1 MVPAYAHGP
10 VCGGPRC
17 EVSGEWGTME
27 GMALPE
33 VLVHDLQSA
42 GYYPQLTQGILAD
55 SLFDE
60 PVLAHFVHIDT
71 HVDIESIHRHVTA
84 FVLTETRLLLVH
96 VDDDP
101 NTEPG
106 AKPRAVTSSED
117 IELDRLGTVMV
128 GRTFADPASYRP
140 GDKPVEVS
148 LTLSW
153 GASNRIEAFPE
164 TCGDP
169 NCMGDHGYGG
179 SIFAEDVMLRV
190 SAEAEGQAA
199 VDRIADFA
207 GKLRAAV
214 FHARLRS
221 RQ

>member
-1 MVPAYAHGP
+1 MQGAKW
-10 VCGGPRC
+10 
-17 EVSGEWGTME
+17 EESGEYGTM
-27 GMALPE
+27 GLMALPE

-84 FVLTETRLLLVH
+84 FVLTETRLLLAH

-101 NTEPG
+101 NVAPG
-106 AKPRAVTSSED
+106 SKPRAVTSSED

-128 GRTFADPASYRP
+128 GRTFADPAAFIP

-153 GASNRIEAFPE
+153 GASRRIEAFPE

-169 NCMGDHGYGG
+169 DCVADHGYGG
-179 SIFAEDVMLRV
+179 SVFSEDVMLRV
-190 SAEAEGQAA
+190 SAEAEGQSA
-199 VDRIADFA
+199 VDRIAEFA

-214 FHARLRS
+214 FQARLRS
-221 RQ
+221 RR

>member
-1 MVPAYAHGP
+1 
-10 VCGGPRC
+10 
-17 EVSGEWGTME
+17 ME

-84 FVLTETRLLLVH
+84 FVLTETRLLLAH

-101 NTEPG
+101 NAEPG
-106 AKPRAVTSSED
+106 SKPRAVTSSED

-128 GRTFADPASYRP
+128 GRTFADPAAFKP

-148 LTLSW
+148 LTMSW
-153 GASNRIEAFPE
+153 GASKRIEAFPE

-199 VDRIADFA
+199 VDRMADFA

-221 RQ
+221 RR

>member
-1 MVPAYAHGP
+1 MGV
-10 VCGGPRC
+10 
-17 EVSGEWGTME
+17 
-27 GMALPE
+27 MALPE

-84 FVLTETRLLLVH
+84 FVLTETRLLLAH

-101 NTEPG
+101 NVLPG
-106 AKPRAVTSSED
+106 SKPRAVTSSED
-117 IELDRLGTVMV
+117 IELERLGTVMV
-128 GRTFADPASYRP
+128 GRTFADPAAFQP

-153 GASNRIEAFPE
+153 GASRRIEAFPE
-164 TCGDP
+164 SCGDP
-169 NCMGDHGYGG
+169 DCTADHGYGG
-179 SIFAEDVMLRV
+179 SMFSEDVMLRV
-190 SAEAEGQAA
+190 SAEAEGQPA
-199 VDRIADFA
+199 VDRMAEFA
-207 GKLRAAV
+207 GRLRAAV
-214 FHARLRS
+214 FQARLRS
-221 RQ
+221 RR

>member
-71 HVDIESIHRHVTA
+71 HVDSESIHRHVTA

-101 NTEPG
+101 NTEPA
-106 AKPRAVTSSED
+106 AKPRAVTSSGSL
-117 IELDRLGTVMV
+117 ELCSLRTVML
-128 GRTFADPASYRP
+128 GRSCACPATSRP
-140 GDKPVEVS
+140 GDKRVEVS
-148 LTLSW
+148 LTRSW
-153 GASNRIEAFPE
+153 SAANRIEAFPE
-164 TCGDP
+164 TWGDP
-169 NCMGDHGYGG
+169 NRIGDHGYGG
-179 SIFAEDVMLRV
+179 SSLAEDVMLGV
-190 SAEAEGQAA
+190 SAEAEGKAA
-199 VDRIADFA
+199 
-207 GKLRAAV
+207 
-214 FHARLRS
+214 
-221 RQ
+221 

>member
-1 MVPAYAHGP
+1 MWQNGSRRNGVKWEEA
-10 VCGGPRC
+10 
-17 EVSGEWGTME
+17 GEYGTMVS
-27 GMALPE
+27 MALPE

-84 FVLTETRLLLVH
+84 FVLTETRLLLAH

-101 NTEPG
+101 NIAPG
-106 AKPRAVTSSED
+106 SKPRAVTSSED
-117 IELDRLGTVMV
+117 IELERLGTVMV
-128 GRTFADPASYRP
+128 GRTFADPAGFIP

-148 LTLSW
+148 LTMSW
-153 GASNRIEAFPE
+153 GASRRIEAFPE

-169 NCMGDHGYGG
+169 DCTADHGYGG
-179 SIFAEDVMLRV
+179 SVFSEDVMLRV
-190 SAEAEGQAA
+190 SAEAEGQSA

-207 GKLRAAV
+207 GKLRSAV
-214 FHARLRS
+214 FQARLRS
-221 RQ
+221 RR